1 MTRTVPHCRL
11 FCSDSAIR
19 SMNQGLFLLH
29 NLVHASEPSIRLHD
43 KLQHSSHRNLNNLV
57 HMFTVSFG
65 QMSYS
70 DPPDWIDGESRAEL
84 EGLVG
89 T

>member
-1 MTRTVPHCRL
+1 
-11 FCSDSAIR
+11 
-19 SMNQGLFLLH
+19 
-29 NLVHASEPSIRLHD
+29 
-43 KLQHSSHRNLNNLV
+43 
-57 HMFTVSFG
+57 MFTVSFG

-70 DPPDWIDGESRAEL
+70 DPPDWIDGESKAEL